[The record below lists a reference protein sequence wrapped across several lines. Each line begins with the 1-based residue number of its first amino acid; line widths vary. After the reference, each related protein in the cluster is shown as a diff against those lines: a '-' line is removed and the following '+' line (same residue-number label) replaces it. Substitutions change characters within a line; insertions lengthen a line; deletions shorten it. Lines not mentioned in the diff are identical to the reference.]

1 MKEKEKKIRNL
12 AGKERVIYSRTE
24 LSKITVLPGTQHVV
38 IIPH

>member
-12 AGKERVIYSRTE
+12 AGKEKVIYSRTA
-24 LSKITVLPGTQHVV
+24 LRKIIVLPGTQHVV